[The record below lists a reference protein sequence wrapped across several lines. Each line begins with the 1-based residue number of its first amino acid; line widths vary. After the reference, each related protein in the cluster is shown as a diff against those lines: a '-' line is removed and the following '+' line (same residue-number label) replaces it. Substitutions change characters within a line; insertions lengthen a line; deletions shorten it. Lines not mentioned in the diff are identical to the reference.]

1 MFLKEIEDTSAK
13 LDRNYDRR
21 IEELTARE
29 NCLQTTCKYIT
40 RQRQQEAQAIRDE
53 LDTFRTQYEMGET
66 TIKAIVTNHRLKLN
80 SKVEKAL
87 ARGWQE
93 WSAQAV
99 KLQVFRADTEN
110 QEEGGFYKMDEHNI
124 KTLRADLTEDYQ
136 NLVKSHTALI
146 EQLLEEFNDDQ
157 IMF

>member
-1 MFLKEIEDTSAK
+1 MWKHAEEQKALLSDSYHYLAIESTLELERKWDMFLKEIEDTSAK

-66 TIKAIVTNHRLKLN
+66 RIKALVAKHRQKFN
-80 SKVEKAL
+80 SKIEEAL
-87 ARGWQE
+87 ARAWQE
-93 WSAQAV
+93 WSAQAAE
-99 KLQVFRADTEN
+99 LQV
-110 QEEGGFYKMDEHNI
+110 
-124 KTLRADLTEDYQ
+124 L
-136 NLVKSHTALI
+136 
-146 EQLLEEFNDDQ
+146 
-157 IMF
+157 